1 MKRRLQVFI
10 SSTYIDLLPERQA
23 AVSAV
28 LKAGHIP
35 AGMELFT
42 SGDSSQLETI
52 KRWIDESDVYMLI
65 LGGRYGSVEPTSGIS
80 YTELEYDYAVQ
91 QKKAFFAV
99 VITENAL
106 EKKVRDAGQSALER
120 VNTKELVLFRKKV
133 MDSISS
139 FFDDEKDIKLCV
151 HETLSDFSTNRA
163 LKGWV
168 QADEIVDTKPLFD
181 EIKKLT
187 DENNELKNA
196 IVSLE
201 SSRTSASEKSE
212 KKFQELIDLLSEIDI
227 KIPENLVTG
236 DDVTVTLLDIFF
248 SQKELLVRGIT
259 NQINSTDLQKFLYF
273 NICPKLQI
281 HGLVENEKV
290 AGVTYRRYATTALGI
305 SLLAEL
311 DKKIVQNK
319 AAPAKKIAAPAKKT
333 TARSTKQ

>member
-10 SSTYIDLLPERQA
+10 SSTYADLLPERQA

-80 YTELEYDYAVQ
+80 YTELEYDYAIQ
-91 QKKAFFAV
+91 QKKPFFSI
-99 VITENAL
+99 VITEDSL
-106 EKKVRDAGQSALER
+106 DKKVRNRGQSVLER
-120 VNTKELVLFRKKV
+120 DNTKELALFRKKV
-133 MDSISS
+133 LNSISS
-139 FFDDEKDIKLCV
+139 FFEDDKDIKLCV
-151 HETLSDFSTNRA
+151 HETLSDFSTNRS

-196 IVSLE
+196 IASLE
-201 SSRTSASEKSE
+201 SRRNKSIENSEN
-212 KKFQELIDLLSEIDI
+212 KFQELDELLSEIEI
-227 KIPENLVTG
+227 KIPEKLVG
-236 DDVTVTLLDIFF
+236 GEDVTTTLLNIFF
-248 SQKELLVRGIT
+248 SQKEQFVRGIT
-259 NQINSTDLQKFLYF
+259 NQINASDTQKFLYF

-290 AGVTYRRYATTALGI
+290 AGVTYRRYAATALGI
-305 SLLAEL
+305 SLLADLE
-311 DKKIVQNK
+311 KKSVRNK
-319 AAPAKKIAAPAKKT
+319 AFTENK
-333 TARSTKQ
+333 